1 MHTIVVNSQ
10 KGGSGK
16 TTLCAHLSVQAQ
28 RAGDGEVFLID
39 TDPQGTLT
47 TWHEK
52 REAEA
57 PRRVEL
63 SFGGRPPRPEGRGFH
78 APGWLRCGPAGAT
91 SFPPRPEGRGFS
103 EDLDE
108 KRHLGQGS
116 QATCRHLGP
125 DRFLVADG
133 TPRLGADGHD
143 PGVDPVD

>member
-57 PRRVEL
+57 PRRAEL
-63 SFGGRPPRPEGRGFH
+63 PS
-78 APGWLRCGPAGAT
+78 
-91 SFPPRPEGRGFS
+91 
-103 EDLDE
+103 
-108 KRHLGQGS
+108 
-116 QATCRHLGP
+116 
-125 DRFLVADG
+125 
-133 TPRLGADGHD
+133 
-143 PGVDPVD
+143 